1 MEQMQMFMDKLTD
14 WLERLLL
21 KGIYKI
27 DAIDIDELLH
37 LHETAQAYEMSF
49 LAGLLEELASE
60 GRSFTRSIQ
69 TDAEQLVTRFLYVAQ
84 YLSMLKRT
92 A

>member
-1 MEQMQMFMDKLTD
+1 MEQMQMFMEKLTD

-27 DAIDIDELLH
+27 DGRDINELLH
-37 LHETAQAYEMSF
+37 FQETALAYEMSF

-60 GRSFTRSIQ
+60 GRSYTRSIQ
-69 TDAEQLVTRFLYVAQ
+69 TDAEPLVTRFLYVAQ

>member
-1 MEQMQMFMDKLTD
+1 MDQLQLLLEKLSD

-27 DAIDIDELLH
+27 DSKDIDELCSLQ
-37 LHETAQAYEMSF
+37 ESAQAYEMSF
-49 LAGLLEELASE
+49 LAQLLDELASE
-60 GRSFTRSIQ
+60 GKSYTRSIQ
-69 TDAEQLVTRFLYVAQ
+69 HDAESLITRYLYVSQ
-84 YLSMLKRT
+84 YVSMQKRT